1 MKRGEWNCSQSEIR
15 AIFLVLNYFISFY
28 FPFNE
33 PRRSTFYLHLIFLR
47 DINWNATIS
56 LLYTSSISYSLKYSP
71 ELTENTR
78 FATLNYHLRI
88 HLKFP
93 PLDDL
98 LKIPKEKKK
107 NIQLKL
113 FPTNFASEKKLNP
126 KFSSR
131 LKILSF
137 TDQFI
142 DHRNSLLAKD
152 HDDCD
157 ICSIPPARNK
167 RRGTV

>member
-107 NIQLKL
+107 YSTQIIPYKFRFGEEIKSKVLLPFENSFIHR
-113 FPTNFASEKKLNP
+113 SIHRSS
-126 KFSSR
+126 KFSIGQGSR
-131 LKILSF
+131 WLR
-137 TDQFI
+137 
-142 DHRNSLLAKD
+142 HLLDSPCAE
-152 HDDCD
+152 
-157 ICSIPPARNK
+157 
-167 RRGTV
+167 